1 MEPDEAEGCSRSCE
15 EARKRWP
22 TQASPCGGE
31 AHDLYR
37 SCSAPDSRSQHPIPA
52 SATDDDAISNSIL
65 IDLRSLFCFLFC
77 CFTLE
82 VRLTAG
88 CGC

>member
-1 MEPDEAEGCSRSCE
+1 MEPDEAEGCSRSWE

-52 SATDDDAISNSIL
+52 SATDDDAITNSIL
-65 IDLRSLFCFLFC
+65 IDFLTSLICFLFF
-77 CFTLE
+77 CFHIR
-82 VRLTAG
+82 VG
-88 CGC
+88 S